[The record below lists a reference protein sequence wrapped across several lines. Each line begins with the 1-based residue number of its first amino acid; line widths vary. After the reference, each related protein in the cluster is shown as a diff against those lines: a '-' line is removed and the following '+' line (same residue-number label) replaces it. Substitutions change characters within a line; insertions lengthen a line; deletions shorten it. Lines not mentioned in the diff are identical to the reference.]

1 MAQSRATVLE
11 KKVRKRSEGGK
22 RKWHFPLAAA
32 VPNEAG
38 GGSDREKR
46 SPTPLPSSPGS
57 AIAGCV
63 ALLPHP
69 RRPVFKSPPPAGR
82 LGRIAAAA
90 ARHRGTTSSSGH
102 IPLHAAAP
110 PRRRY
115 LCFALSAA
123 RVRGGSLRVWLPLKP
138 PSSSL

>member
-46 SPTPLPSSPGS
+46 RSS
-57 AIAGCV
+57 
-63 ALLPHP
+63 
-69 RRPVFKSPPPAGR
+69 
-82 LGRIAAAA
+82 
-90 ARHRGTTSSSGH
+90 
-102 IPLHAAAP
+102 
-110 PRRRY
+110 
-115 LCFALSAA
+115 
-123 RVRGGSLRVWLPLKP
+123 
-138 PSSSL
+138 